1 MLTSASYWNKPEV
14 QLPAACKTAILAW
27 ADRHRWWYLSN
38 KDAVPGWIS
47 LQTPPSFPVA
57 SLPFSTTSVLFL
69 LIKPASF
76 HLRITLK
83 LSHSIRCFQ
92 LDGLNTLDSL
102 TGHVSLQILTLAS
115 CTCQMTTKQ
124 LALTSHR
131 RGQEKNCPQLC
142 LGPRSLFPPFHSLPL
157 KILKKWEQSKLHK
170 KNQGNFAKVK
180 KWIFTVSHS
189 QSPKLYCSH
198 NPLTEITCACK
209 QY

>member
-1 MLTSASYWNKPEV
+1 MDFKCDSLTGEAMMLTNASYWNKPEV

-38 KDAVPGWIS
+38 KDALSGWIS
-47 LQTPPSFPVA
+47 LQPPPSFPVA

-69 LIKPASF
+69 LIKPGSF
-76 HLRITLK
+76 HPKITLK

-102 TGHVSLQILTLAS
+102 IGPVSLQTLALTS

-124 LALTSHR
+124 LALTYHR

-142 LGPRSLFPPFHSLPL
+142 LGPLVPFFLPSTHSP
-157 KILKKWEQSKLHK
+157 SK
-170 KNQGNFAKVK
+170 
-180 KWIFTVSHS
+180 
-189 QSPKLYCSH
+189 Y
-198 NPLTEITCACK
+198 
-209 QY
+209 